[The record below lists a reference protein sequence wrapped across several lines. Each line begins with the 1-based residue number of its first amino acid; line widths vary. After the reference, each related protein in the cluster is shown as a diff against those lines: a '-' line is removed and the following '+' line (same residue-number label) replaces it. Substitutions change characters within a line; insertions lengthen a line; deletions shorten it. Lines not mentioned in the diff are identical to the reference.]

1 MKRTIVFAGTNEG
14 RRICEFLAANKIP
27 VTACVATEYGSW
39 VMPET
44 EYITIRE
51 GRLSKDEMD
60 EIIQDFDLVIDATHP
75 YAKLVSE
82 NIRLAVEKMEKE
94 YIRIIRPQLNY
105 ENVIKVASI
114 DEACEYLNKTRG
126 NVLITTG
133 SKELEPYKLVDGYQ
147 ERLFFRFLPTIE
159 VLNECKRLQI
169 KPSNIICMQGP
180 FSININKAM
189 LEQINAE
196 YLVTKETGQTGG
208 FIEKLEAAKHQGV
221 KVILIGR
228 PSKEEGLD
236 MDSAC
241 LMLRKMFEIKEK
253 SCSHFPL
260 FIDIINKKV
269 VVVGGGKVATRRVE
283 TVLKFGADV
292 TVIAPQTSEKLN
304 VLHEHGEISIVKRE
318 YRKSDL
324 QNAYMVIIA
333 TDRSEIN
340 ETAVK
345 DARELK
351 ILLNTADKKEESD
364 FYFPAV
370 FFDDYITG
378 GLISNNGNNHK
389 LAKEKA
395 AAIREFLG
403 KSEQKG

>member
-1 MKRTIVFAGTNEG
+1 VG
-14 RRICEFLAANKIP
+14 
-27 VTACVATEYGSW
+27 
-39 VMPET
+39 
-44 EYITIRE
+44 
-51 GRLSKDEMD
+51 
-60 EIIQDFDLVIDATHP
+60 
-75 YAKLVSE
+75 
-82 NIRLAVEKMEKE
+82 
-94 YIRIIRPQLNY
+94 
-105 ENVIKVASI
+105 SI

-159 VLNECKRLQI
+159 ALNECKRLQI
-169 KPSNIICMQGP
+169 KASNIICMQGP
-180 FSININKAM
+180 FSVNINKAM

-228 PSKEEGLD
+228 PLKEEGLD

-241 LMLRKMFEIKEK
+241 LMLRKMFGIKEK

-260 FIDIINKKV
+260 FIDIINKKI
-269 VVVGGGKVATRRVE
+269 VVVGGGNVATRRIE
-283 TVLKFGADV
+283 TVLKFGAYV

-304 VLHEHGEISIVKRE
+304 VLHEQGEISIVKRE

-364 FYFPAV
+364 FFFPAV
-370 FFDDYITG
+370 FSDEYIIG

-395 AAIREFLG
+395 AVIRCFLEKG
-403 KSEQKG
+403 EQKG